1 MKNSFVSLRFM
12 IVLAGFL
19 AVFAFVSCNKD
30 DDDDDD
36 DNNSA
41 LIWNENWLIGT
52 WEGTTPSTVQPF
64 ANKKIKIVF
73 DKATLYK
80 TEVVEGNTIKT
91 FSYSGTFTWDA
102 GGTAWAMNF
111 FDTDYPISGYNF
123 IGWQSS
129 EMVQAKVST
138 NLISLRIGDISQ
150 TDPWHS
156 FDLDWGP
163 YVDYNKGAPT
173 FIDLYGDIEI
183 ESGGNLQRA
192 DYPPTTGKMIRLT
205 KK

>member
-1 MKNSFVSLRFM
+1 MKNYYRSLNIMLIITGLLVIFNFV
-12 IVLAGFL
+12 G
-19 AVFAFVSCNKD
+19 CNKD
-30 DDDDDD
+30 DDDDDY
-36 DNNSA
+36 NSA
-41 LIWNENWLIGT
+41 LIWNEKWLLGT

-64 ANKKIKIVF
+64 TNKKIKIVF
-73 DKATLYK
+73 DKANLYK
-80 TEVVEGNTIKT
+80 TEVIEGNTIKT
-91 FSYSGTFTWDA
+91 FSYSGTFTWDV
-102 GGTAWAMNF
+102 GGSAWNINF
-111 FDTDYPISGYNF
+111 LDSDYPISGYNF

-163 YVDYNKGAPT
+163 YVDYNKGAPAY
-173 FIDLYGDIEI
+173 IDLYGDIEI
-183 ESGGNLQRA
+183 ETGGNLQRA

>member
-1 MKNSFVSLRFM
+1 MKNNFISLRFM

-19 AVFAFVSCNKD
+19 AVFAFVSCTKD

-73 DKATLYK
+73 NKAFLYK

-91 FSYSGTFTWDA
+91 FAYSGTFTWDVS
-102 GGTAWAMNF
+102 GSSWTMNF
-111 FDTDYPISGYNF
+111 VDSDYPVSGNNF
-123 IGWQSS
+123 IGWQSA
-129 EMVQAKVST
+129 EMVQANVST
-138 NLISLRIGDISQ
+138 NLISLRISDLSQ

-156 FDLDWGP
+156 FELDWGP

-173 FIDLYGDIEI
+173 IIDLYGDIEI
-183 ESGGNLQRA
+183 ETGGNLQRA

>member
-1 MKNSFVSLRFM
+1 MKNYYRSLNILLIITGLLVIFN
-12 IVLAGFL
+12 
-19 AVFAFVSCNKD
+19 FVSCNKD

-36 DNNSA
+36 NSA
-41 LIWNENWLIGT
+41 LIWNEKWLLGT

-73 DKATLYK
+73 DKAYLYK

-91 FSYSGTFTWDA
+91 FSYSGTFTWDV
-102 GGTAWAMNF
+102 GGSAWNINF
-111 FDTDYPISGYNF
+111 LESDYPISGYNF

-138 NLISLRIGDISQ
+138 NLITLRIGDISQ

-163 YVDYNKGAPT
+163 YIDYNKGAPAY
-173 FIDLYGDIEI
+173 IDLYGDIEI
-183 ESGGNLQRA
+183 ETGGNLQRA